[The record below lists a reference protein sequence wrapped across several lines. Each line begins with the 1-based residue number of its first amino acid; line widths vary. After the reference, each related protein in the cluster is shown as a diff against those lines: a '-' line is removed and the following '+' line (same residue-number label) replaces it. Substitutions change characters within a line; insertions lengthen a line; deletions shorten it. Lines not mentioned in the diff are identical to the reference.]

1 MNLPPIES
9 AGALLRSVQN
19 AYPDDFVKK
28 LIRLFGTKLHMSGVY
43 EASEVPENQASW
55 CHY

>member
-28 LIRLFGTKLHMSGVY
+28 LIRLFGTKAAHVGSL
-43 EASEVPENQASW
+43 
-55 CHY
+55 